1 MNELVVTVPATSA
14 NLGPGYDCLGLALDL
29 WNTTTFR
36 IGGDGIRV
44 CVQGEGAGQL
54 PEDSG
59 NLVVQA
65 FTALYVRREATMLRD
80 LQIECHNL
88 IPVSSGLGSS
98 TAAILT
104 GLIAANYFLGQP
116 LSKLDLLRMAIDIEG
131 HADNAAAALF
141 GGLVLVAADVHPPI
155 VRPYPLP
162 ALSVV
167 VVVPEVQL
175 PTREARA
182 VVPKKIVRSDAI
194 FNLNRLALLIDAL
207 REGDRHLLMTAMDDR
222 IHQPYRL
229 PLIPGSQAAILAARQ
244 LGAAAALSGAG
255 PSVIAF
261 ANDNAYA
268 VADAIQTAFRNAGVS
283 TRCYHFSPTMQ
294 AARWYG

>member
-54 PEDSG
+54 PEDTG

-65 FTALYVRREATMLRD
+65 FTALYVRREATMPRD
-80 LQIECHNL
+80 LKIECHNL
-88 IPVSSGLGSS
+88 IPLSSGLGSS

-104 GLIAANYFLGQP
+104 GLMAANFFLGQP
-116 LSKLDLLRMAIDIEG
+116 FSKLDLLRMTIDIEG

-162 ALSVV
+162 ALNIV

-182 VVPKKIVRSDAI
+182 VLPEKIVRADAI
-194 FNLNRLALLIDAL
+194 FNLNRLPLLIDAL
-207 REGDRHLLMTAMDDR
+207 REGDRRLLRIAMDDR
-222 IHQPYRL
+222 IHQPYRF
-229 PLIPGSQAAILAARQ
+229 PLVPGSQAAIQAARE

-261 ANDNAYA
+261 ANDNAHA
-268 VADAIQTAFRNAGVS
+268 VADAIQEAFWNAGVN
-283 TRCYHFSPTMQ
+283 TRCYHFTPTMQ
-294 AARWYG
+294 AAHWYG

>member
-14 NLGPGYDCLGLALDL
+14 NLGPGFDCLGLALDL

-36 IGGDGIRV
+36 IGGDGIQV
-44 CVQGEGAGQL
+44 CVKGEGAGQL

-65 FTALYVRREATMLRD
+65 FTALYVRREATMPRD

-88 IPVSSGLGSS
+88 IPLSSGLGSS

-104 GLIAANYFLGQP
+104 GLIAANFFLGQP
-116 LSKLDLLRMAIDIEG
+116 LSKLDLLRMTIDIEG

-141 GGLVLVAADVHPPI
+141 GGLVLVAADVHPPV

-162 ALSVV
+162 ALNVV
-167 VVVPEVQL
+167 AVVPEVRL

-182 VVPKKIVRSDAI
+182 ALPEKIVRADAI

-207 REGDRHLLMTAMDDR
+207 REGDRRLLLTAMDDR
-222 IHQPYRL
+222 IHQPYRF
-229 PLIPGSQAAILAARQ
+229 PLIPGSHAAVLAARE

-268 VADAIQTAFRNAGVS
+268 VANAIQAAFRNAGVN
-283 TRCYHFSPTMQ
+283 TRCYHFTPTMQ

>member
-14 NLGPGYDCLGLALDL
+14 NLGPGFDCLGLALDL

-36 IGGDGIRV
+36 IGGDGIQV
-44 CVQGEGAGQL
+44 CVKGEGAGQL

-59 NLVVQA
+59 NLVVQS
-65 FTALYVRREATMLRD
+65 FTALYVRREATMPRD

-88 IPVSSGLGSS
+88 IPLGSGLGSS
-98 TAAILT
+98 TAAVLT
-104 GLIAANYFLGQP
+104 GLIAANFFLGQP
-116 LSKLDLLRMAIDIEG
+116 LSKLDLLRMTIDIEG

-155 VRPYPLP
+155 VRSYPLP
-162 ALSVV
+162 SLNIVV
-167 VVVPEVQL
+167 AVPDVRL
-175 PTREARA
+175 PTREART
-182 VVPKKIVRSDAI
+182 VVPEQIIRADAI

-207 REGDRHLLMTAMDDR
+207 REGDRRLLMTAIDDR

-229 PLIPGSQAAILAARQ
+229 PLIPGSQAAIQAARE

-268 VADAIQTAFRNAGVS
+268 VADAIQMAFQNAGVS
-283 TRCYHFSPTMQ
+283 TRCYHFTPTMQ
-294 AARWYG
+294 AAHWYG

>member
-54 PEDSG
+54 PEDTG

-155 VRPYPLP
+155 VRPYPIP

-207 REGDRHLLMTAMDDR
+207 REGDRRLLMTAMDDR

-283 TRCYHFSPTMQ
+283 TRCYHFTPTMQ
-294 AARWYG
+294 AAHWYG